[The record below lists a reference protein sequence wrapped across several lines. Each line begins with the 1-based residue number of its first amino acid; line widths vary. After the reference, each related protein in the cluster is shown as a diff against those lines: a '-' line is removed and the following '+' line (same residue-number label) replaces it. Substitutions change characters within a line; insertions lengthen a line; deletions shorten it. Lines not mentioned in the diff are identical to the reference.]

1 MPELNPTDEFDS
13 LSSAAVPG
21 VDATERDE
29 RTDGE
34 SRAQTSLSDELD
46 AARAQADAARA
57 QAAEQRNLYLRALAD
72 FDNYR
77 KRAERDISDLS
88 QRGRREAIKRILPV
102 LDNLARAEE
111 YRERGTPPEQIVD
124 GLLQTSKQL
133 LAALAAEDVRP
144 IDVLGKPFDPAVA
157 EAIATQPADDGVK
170 DNTVVAEAAKGY
182 YIGDEVLR
190 PAQVVVAKR
199 M

>member
-13 LSSAAVPG
+13 LSSGPLPG
-21 VDATERDE
+21 VDAVAADGRA
-29 RTDGE
+29 DGE
-34 SRAQTSLSDELD
+34 SRAQSSLSDQLEQ
-46 AARAQADAARA
+46 ARAQVE
-57 QAAEQRNLYLRALAD
+57 EQRGLYMRALAD

-77 KRAERDISDLS
+77 KRAERDVRDLS
-88 QRGRREAIKRILPV
+88 ERGRRDLLKRILPV

-111 YRERGTPPEQIVD
+111 FRAAGTPAEKIVD
-124 GLLQTSKQL
+124 GVVQTSKQL
-133 LAALAAEDVRP
+133 LSALAAEKVRP
-144 IDVLGKPFDPAVA
+144 IDVIGKPFDPAVA
-157 EAIATQPADDGVK
+157 EAVATQPAADGIA

-199 M
+199 EM